1 MKKTTYIVLIYPTAE
16 KDLLEIK
23 DYFKNK
29 LKTSPNHLFEKF
41 YSSINILEKN
51 PIIYQLVKDLYLRQ
65 LGYRMV
71 PIDNF
76 LLFYVIKKQEVQIH
90 RFLYGKRNYSM
101 LL

>member
-1 MKKTTYIVLIYPTAE
+1 MKKTSYNVLIYPTAE
-16 KDLLEIK
+16 KDLLKIK

-41 YSSINILEKN
+41 NSSIDILEKN
-51 PIIYQLVKDLYLRQ
+51 PLIYPLVKDSYLRQ
-65 LGYRMV
+65 FGYRMV

-76 LLFYVIKKQEVQIH
+76 LLFYVIKNQEVQIH
-90 RFLYGKRNYSM
+90 RFLCGKRNYSM